1 MTKHSVN
8 RLFVLAISAATLGAW
23 SNCLAAISSA
33 PNVAIVAAATN
44 SNIMSERFT
53 DLRDVLDDDGRFGT
67 IDIISTTRFGTGTP
81 TLSDLLA
88 YDAVIHWSNDSND
101 DAIALG
107 NVLADYVDTGRGMV
121 QAVFANTSTNA
132 DRYLQGRWITD
143 GYNIIPPMGGFT
155 QGTTVS
161 GIATDHAVM
170 APPLEPAHPIFD
182 GISDVRLALGRFN
195 TGGLWGGYR
204 PTTTALEPG
213 ARKLALWE
221 DGKTAVAVSDLHPN
235 RVELGFHPV
244 SNLVADGYYELN
256 SDTPKL
262 IANALLFSA
271 GHVAMADFDIDND
284 GSFTCADIDQL
295 ISAIAQGIFD
305 VCLDFN
311 GDGIVDLLDRDEWL
325 AGAGNATIGAPFLP
339 GDANLDGVVDGQ
351 DFLVWNENKF
361 ENIAEWCRGDFNAD
375 GVVDGPDFL
384 TWNSFKFQS
393 SDAFSAVPE
402 GTGSFP
408 LIGLACFI
416 WLRRVH
422 R

>member
-143 GYNIIPPMGGFT
+143 GYNIIPPMG
-155 QGTTVS
+155 
-161 GIATDHAVM
+161 
-170 APPLEPAHPIFD
+170 
-182 GISDVRLALGRFN
+182 
-195 TGGLWGGYR
+195 
-204 PTTTALEPG
+204 
-213 ARKLALWE
+213 
-221 DGKTAVAVSDLHPN
+221 
-235 RVELGFHPV
+235 
-244 SNLVADGYYELN
+244 
-256 SDTPKL
+256 
-262 IANALLFSA
+262 
-271 GHVAMADFDIDND
+271 
-284 GSFTCADIDQL
+284 
-295 ISAIAQGIFD
+295 
-305 VCLDFN
+305 
-311 GDGIVDLLDRDEWL
+311 
-325 AGAGNATIGAPFLP
+325 
-339 GDANLDGVVDGQ
+339 
-351 DFLVWNENKF
+351 
-361 ENIAEWCRGDFNAD
+361 
-375 GVVDGPDFL
+375 
-384 TWNSFKFQS
+384 
-393 SDAFSAVPE
+393 
-402 GTGSFP
+402 
-408 LIGLACFI
+408 
-416 WLRRVH
+416 
-422 R
+422 